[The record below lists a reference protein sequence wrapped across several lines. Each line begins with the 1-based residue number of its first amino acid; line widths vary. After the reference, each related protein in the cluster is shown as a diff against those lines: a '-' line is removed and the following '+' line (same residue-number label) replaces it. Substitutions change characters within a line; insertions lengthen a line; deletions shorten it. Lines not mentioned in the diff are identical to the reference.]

1 MFGVGVWDDCGASR
15 SFQCMKGVWHSEF
28 RDRMETD
35 LFLNGKGKLEGA
47 PVVTR
52 ALEGPAPWVCVWGCV
67 PERGE
72 GWGVVL
78 ARAGNGDVVQ
88 VLLPSAALAGRVGRT
103 HSSAA
108 LPGSP
113 RGEPEFL
120 L

>member
-52 ALEGPAPWVCVWGCV
+52 ALEGFEPRSYMIYFMISHFHSVYYIHNRLKEEKGGS
-67 PERGE
+67 RGT
-72 GWGVVL
+72 
-78 ARAGNGDVVQ
+78 N
-88 VLLPSAALAGRVGRT
+88 
-103 HSSAA
+103 
-108 LPGSP
+108 
-113 RGEPEFL
+113 
-120 L
+120 